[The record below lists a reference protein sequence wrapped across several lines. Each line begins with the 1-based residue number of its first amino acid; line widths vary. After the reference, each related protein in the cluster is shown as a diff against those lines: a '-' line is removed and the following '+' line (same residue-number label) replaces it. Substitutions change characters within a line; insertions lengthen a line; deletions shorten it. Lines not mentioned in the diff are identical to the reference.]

1 MNVSALSG
9 TTTSVSQA
17 SVNVVDTQAAQSRQ
31 PETRLTVLPSGD
43 TVQISAEARSLSAQ
57 MPPVTSTPTTLAPRT
72 TSRSNSADNLTQTTA
87 SPLRLVSR
95 GETSTPEEAEA
106 LSQQAVSTQEETPVV
121 TQNSSNQAVQQ
132 QEQPED
138 EQEMSPLQQ
147 MQKQAD
153 EEQQTVEEENKNEI
167 QIRDVQSEIGG
178 VRRDITFLVGRA
190 AINETIREELHDK
203 KTELSEL
210 MVELFQLESVS
221 GSPLR

>member
-1 MNVSALSG
+1 MNVSAFSG
-9 TTTSVSQA
+9 STSSVAQA
-17 SVNVVDTQAAQSRQ
+17 SVNVVDAQAAQPRQ
-31 PETRLTVLPSGD
+31 PESRLTVLPSGD

-57 MPPVTSTPTTLAPRT
+57 MPPVTPAPPATAPRPS
-72 TSRSNSADNLTQTTA
+72 SRSNSADNPTQTTT

-95 GETSTPEEAEA
+95 DEISTSEGVAAP
-106 LSQQAVSTQEETPVV
+106 SQQTLGSEEGNLTAE
-121 TQNSSNQAVQQ
+121 QNFSNQTVQQ
-132 QEQPED
+132 QKQTED
-138 EQEMSPLQQ
+138 EQDLSPLQQ
-147 MQKQAD
+147 MQQQAE

-167 QIRDVQSEIGG
+167 QIREVESEIGG

-221 GSPLR
+221 GNPLR